1 MSIRMVPQVVCDEPE
16 CGQRGVSTCDRCHDD
31 ICLGHECH
39 GAIRQATALLC
50 CSCVLALR
58 EWIQAG
64 ATDR

>member
-16 CGQRGVSTCDRCHDD
+16 CGQPGVSTCDRCHDD

-39 GAIRQATALLC
+39 VVQAMLC

-58 EWIQAG
+58 EWIADGPAG
-64 ATDR
+64 R